1 MKIKDKGIYIL
12 VLKLEKSQFISA
24 GKLKRTKFQP
34 GIYLYV
40 GKAHNGLRGRLKR
53 HLRTEKKIFWHID
66 YFLQKTRIEDIWVK
80 RNSFEE
86 CQIVGM
92 IREIRKDAIVP
103 LKKFGS
109 SDCNCPGHLLHLTQD
124 KGDLQSLRKNI
135 SFEKVDIHGIQD

>member
-1 MKIKDKGIYIL
+1 MKDKGIYIL
-12 VLKLEKSQFISA
+12 VLKLEKSQFISV

-34 GIYLYV
+34 GIYLYI
-40 GKAHNGLRGRLKR
+40 GRARSGLMGRLKR
-53 HLRTEKKIFWHID
+53 HLRTEKKLFWHID

-86 CQIVGM
+86 CQTVGM
-92 IREIRKDAIVP
+92 IRGIRKDAFFP

-109 SDCNCPGHLLHLTQD
+109 SDCSCPGHLLHLAQD
-124 KGDLQSLRKNI
+124 KDNLQSLRKNI